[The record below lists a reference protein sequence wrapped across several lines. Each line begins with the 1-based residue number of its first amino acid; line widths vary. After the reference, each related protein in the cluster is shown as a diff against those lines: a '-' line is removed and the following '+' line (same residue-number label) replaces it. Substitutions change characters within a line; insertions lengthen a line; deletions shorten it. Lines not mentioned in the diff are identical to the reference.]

1 MSEPFTL
8 YKLIVLYMLEKLDF
22 PLTNGQISEFILDK
36 GYTTYFTLQQALS
49 EMVESNLIRE
59 EFVHNRTLYHLTEEG
74 LETIQYFKTNISS
87 AIREDVDAF
96 IEEKRYELKDEVSV
110 KADYYKNMSHEFSVR
125 CQIIENASPLIDLTL
140 TVPTEEEAIAV
151 TNNWNKIIRK
161 SMRSLCSIFYKI
173 LHIKNVP
180 MHILFFIFLLTNKT
194 FKNIIVLTQ

>member
-49 EMVESNLIRE
+49 EMVES
-59 EFVHNRTLYHLTEEG
+59 TEEG

-151 TNNWNKIIRK
+151 TNNWNKNHHF
-161 SMRSLCSIFYKI
+161 S
-173 LHIKNVP
+173 
-180 MHILFFIFLLTNKT
+180 FLNHHK
-194 FKNIIVLTQ
+194 FPK